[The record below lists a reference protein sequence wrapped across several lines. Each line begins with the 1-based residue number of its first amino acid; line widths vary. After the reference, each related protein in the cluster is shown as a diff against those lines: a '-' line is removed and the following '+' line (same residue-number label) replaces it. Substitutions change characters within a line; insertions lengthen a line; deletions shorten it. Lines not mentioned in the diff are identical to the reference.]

1 MSDTL
6 FARAARAIEAS
17 RALRAQHRVVV
28 AQLDET
34 KREARRV
41 AMESAMLR
49 SEIKALRDNRE
60 E

>member
-17 RALRAQHRVVV
+17 RTLRVQHRM
-28 AQLDET
+28 AADQLDDA

-41 AMESAMLR
+41 VMESAMLR

>member
-1 MSDTL
+1 MDDAL

-17 RALRAQHRVVV
+17 RTLRAQHRVV
-28 AQLDET
+28 ADQIDDA

-41 AMESAMLR
+41 MMESAMLR
-49 SEIKALRDNRE
+49 SEIKAFRDNRE